1 MFVAVVLIALFALLG
16 SVSSLRRPLVAVKP
30 TFRPA
35 SIYSGRRG
43 SVALSAGLDADTLS
57 ALGDVQELNEAL
69 DGAIDGAVINPASD
83 ILQRIVASPA
93 VVAVPILAGLLV
105 AVAIAYITG
114 FGAAA
119 TKDD

>member
-1 MFVAVVLIALFALLG
+1 MLVVVVVLVLCALLG
-16 SVSSLRRPLVAVKP
+16 NVLSLRLPMGAMRQTYK
-30 TFRPA
+30 TS
-35 SIYSGRRG
+35 SIYAGRRG

-69 DGAIDGAVINPASD
+69 DGAIDGAVVNPASD

-93 VVAVPILAGLLV
+93 IVAVPILAGLLV

-114 FGAAA
+114 FGAAS

>member
-1 MFVAVVLIALFALLG
+1 
-16 SVSSLRRPLVAVKP
+16 
-30 TFRPA
+30 
-35 SIYSGRRG
+35 
-43 SVALSAGLDADTLS
+43 VALSAGLDADTLS

-69 DGAIDGAVINPASD
+69 DGAIDGAVVNPASD

-93 VVAVPILAGLLV
+93 IVAVPILAGLLV

-114 FGAAA
+114 FGAAS